1 MIKLYGSRIFL
12 CLALVIIAKE
22 LKIFHI
28 SVKISLKIF
37 VAAIT
42 LSYIKLGY
50 NYLDSPSAFHQTIV
64 TYSYQKLLALT
75 SFFIFWHTLVS
86 ISLEFPMLIEK
97 KFDKYPNVTCAFL
110 SAEAMIPVIMLML
123 FVILVISIYMICYSQ
138 HFLSIDHENVFF
150 WIMLLFSIVA
160 IFEIIGKIVFNR
172 GFCRPIQM
180 KFFIERYGLKLD
192 EKKLPSPTSPTLPD
206 LTITTSMTAITMLIL
221 MICKR
226 LKEKK
231 LGQKLMKEKSTR
243 NFLPIIPKVSEH
255 NQRVLNNGSLFGSN
269 KSTDNPTPSSVNQLN
284 INQDDGIGLNQSRN
298 TPSSSTQM
306 RELSVNQMLNDFS
319 TRSFNNLVSVPKKKL
334 NVKVTDKANR
344 QSANQEKILQPLK
357 YSKNKRSRDQVCHNP
372 RIFITSEQN
381 ANALLFGANIK
392 LDNPQILEMDSRAT
406 SRSSNYLHRFNNNK
420 IGTSKVNTLRGES
433 YDEEQKILSQL
444 SYPFVV
450 FLLVSIPLLLYW
462 FLGTSIL
469 YKVSHELAIYLL
481 PLKVIF
487 YNKDALQYS
496 ERKVNRVYDQMLKID
511 NKYIIVN

>member
-231 LGQKLMKEKSTR
+231 LGQKLMKENSTR

-255 NQRVLNNGSLFGSN
+255 NQRVLNNGVLFGSN

-284 INQDDGIGLNQSRN
+284 QLNQSR
-298 TPSSSTQM
+298 
-306 RELSVNQMLNDFS
+306 
-319 TRSFNNLVSVPKKKL
+319 
-334 NVKVTDKANR
+334 
-344 QSANQEKILQPLK
+344 
-357 YSKNKRSRDQVCHNP
+357 
-372 RIFITSEQN
+372 
-381 ANALLFGANIK
+381 
-392 LDNPQILEMDSRAT
+392 
-406 SRSSNYLHRFNNNK
+406 
-420 IGTSKVNTLRGES
+420 
-433 YDEEQKILSQL
+433 
-444 SYPFVV
+444 
-450 FLLVSIPLLLYW
+450 
-462 FLGTSIL
+462 
-469 YKVSHELAIYLL
+469 
-481 PLKVIF
+481 
-487 YNKDALQYS
+487 
-496 ERKVNRVYDQMLKID
+496 
-511 NKYIIVN
+511 